1 MAEKSFARIFYGK
14 LPDRPVWKKPSQI
27 LKKAVRLY
35 PGFILNYYEL
45 ARSYHRMGEDKKAIA
60 YLRILLGMPNL
71 IYDDT
76 RVKVIARQLL
86 TEWQ

>member
-1 MAEKSFARIFYGK
+1 MAERSFARMFYGR
-14 LPDRPVWKKPSQI
+14 LPDASLEEAIADFEKSRS
-27 LKKAVRLY
+27 LN

-45 ARSYHRMGEDKKAIA
+45 ARSYHRMGQDKKAIA
-60 YLRILLGMPNL
+60 YLRILLGMPDL
-71 IYDDT
+71 IYDDI